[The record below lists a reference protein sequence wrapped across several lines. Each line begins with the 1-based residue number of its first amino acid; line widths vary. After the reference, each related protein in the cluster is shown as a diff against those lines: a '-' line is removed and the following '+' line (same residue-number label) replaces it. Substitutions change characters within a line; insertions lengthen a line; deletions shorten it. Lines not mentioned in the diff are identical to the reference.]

1 MKEQRW
7 PGDYETIR
15 QEFKHS
21 RREEDMGMRGN
32 NADLLHDF
40 IAMRDE
46 APLDRYMKHELE
58 PSASMQLDTVGMQP
72 HAREYLERDSTGLRS
87 RRQFIEID
95 GQTIDH
101 TEGIQFSGYP

>member
-7 PGDYETIR
+7 PGDYETIK
-15 QEFKHS
+15 QEFRKS
-21 RREEDMGMRGN
+21 YRESEMSARGN
-32 NADLLHDF
+32 NTDLGNDYL
-40 IAMRDE
+40 AMRDE
-46 APLDRYMKHELE
+46 EPLDRYMKHELE

-87 RRQFIEID
+87 RRQFITID
-95 GQTIDH
+95 GQSIDH